1 MMGVKENHLDFLI
14 CTGASSPSLVPRP
27 TLGLLRSNIIVL
39 LSSRGRAQCNGESG
53 SRPIL
58 RSCCVA
64 MVMVMVGVIFA
75 RGNGEVDR
83 RSTTAK
89 AWTGGIV
96 AAAVIG
102 CAGVD
107 GRYGCV
113 KLAAVEGW
121 PGQWGGHGG
130 GG

>member
-53 SRPIL
+53 SRPIF

-64 MVMVMVGVIFA
+64 MVMVMVGAIGA
-75 RGNGEVDR
+75 HGNSEVDR
-83 RSTTAK
+83 RFTTAK

-107 GRYGCV
+107 ERHGCA
-113 KLAAVEGW
+113 KLAAVDDW
-121 PGQWGGHGG
+121 PEEWGGRGG